1 MILRW
6 GERGP
11 DPAIKLWLGLLGSLT
26 AGSRVNLER
35 AVRADTTRMGK
46 HLVQGHVDTVA
57 AVTAVTPDG
66 NAVTARLA
74 PRDRRH
80 AEARGVDDY
89 QGWWWEVH
97 AHRLRYTQER
107 VVIAGKK
114 AGETV
119 NVEVDT

>member
-46 HLVQGHVDTVA
+46 HFVQGHVDTVA
-57 AVTAVTPDG
+57 
-66 NAVTARLA
+66 AVTARLA

-80 AEARGVDDY
+80 AEARGVCTRATWRWT
-89 QGWWWEVH
+89 GP
-97 AHRLRYTQER
+97 A
-107 VVIAGKK
+107 
-114 AGETV
+114 
-119 NVEVDT
+119 